1 MRKKKNKKLN
11 GFQKRQQKKQK
22 LQTNHNLTLIDKLVM
37 INRDVEKEFGFI
49 NRVQVNKEKV
59 IRELEGTDLINSYA
73 KLNLGIDT
81 CYGQDA
87 LYLDLIWTNDNTA
100 PRGYGKKIIQ
110 YLQRLCLKYNLHL
123 KLIGNS
129 IKYNKDFKKNM
140 NQDIKDFENF
150 KNNFNGRVKPKVLRG
165 FKNFIT
171 HNNRYREWLCEEP
184 NYTHK
189 EGNAFI
195 FDFYYNLGFNVY
207 LQQIELDKPSWSI
220 QDHIN
225 MVWLNPNLPETYK
238 DVVYLSILG
247 QHKVYSYQESI
258 DFITRIYREQSFEQI
273 NKYDDLLK
281 LKLTLKETIDV
292 SKERKGIEEDV
303 SNPLVVNSIIKRGFL
318 GHLPD
323 QEYFHDYLIPL
334 SSSMEITK
342 EVKEGGISKWNKFI
356 NDRGN
361 VNATN

>member
-1 MRKKKNKKLN
+1 ML
-11 GFQKRQQKKQK
+11 F
-22 LQTNHNLTLIDKLVM
+22 LFLVCTSYFLFLK
-37 INRDVEKEFGFI
+37 IHHLLKCNTFHQIHVEVEYPL
-49 NRVQVNKEKV
+49 R
-59 IRELEGTDLINSYA
+59 R
-73 KLNLGIDT
+73 
-81 CYGQDA
+81 
-87 LYLDLIWTNDNTA
+87 
-100 PRGYGKKIIQ
+100 
-110 YLQRLCLKYNLHL
+110 
-123 KLIGNS
+123 
-129 IKYNKDFKKNM
+129 
-140 NQDIKDFENF
+140 
-150 KNNFNGRVKPKVLRG
+150 VLRP
-165 FKNFIT
+165 I
-171 HNNRYREWLCEEP
+171 H
-184 NYTHK
+184 
-189 EGNAFI
+189 
-195 FDFYYNLGFNVY
+195 
-207 LQQIELDKPSWSI
+207 LQQ
-220 QDHIN
+220 
-225 MVWLNPNLPETYK
+225 
-238 DVVYLSILG
+238 
-247 QHKVYSYQESI
+247 VYSYQESI